1 MLNSNEIRQ
10 VRKWR
15 NKNIYGH
22 TLNILGRTT
31 LKVNI
36 RSRQFYLWQYT
47 GISVSFFINKNHFY
61 RFCLNSY
68 GSFGHFKTILWPFRY
83 FHLDFESKSWT
94 RTKLLKINEK
104 TIKFFRNSKSEFQE
118 RGFNFEKNLWLF
130 KDLSDS

>member
-15 NKNIYGH
+15 NKYIYGH
-22 TLNILGRTT
+22 TLNILGRST

-47 GISVSFFINKNHFY
+47 RKSVSFFINKKYLF

-68 GSFGHFKTILWPFRY
+68 GLFWTIFWPVRY

-118 RGFNFEKNLWLF
+118 RGFNFEKHLWSF